1 MIDGGGSS
9 TCESCDVQRKDG
21 KVGWREGGVD
31 VEKGGK
37 RKEAVQGGSGM
48 MGVAHGGGKGRAV
61 AAKSAHSAALLDRLW
76 NINLQHY
83 RPEEQP
89 PFPIPV

>member
-1 MIDGGGSS
+1 
-9 TCESCDVQRKDG
+9 
-21 KVGWREGGVD
+21 
-31 VEKGGK
+31 
-37 RKEAVQGGSGM
+37 M

-83 RPEEQP
+83 RPEEEAPSLSLYNFLDTRNQLK
-89 PFPIPV
+89 